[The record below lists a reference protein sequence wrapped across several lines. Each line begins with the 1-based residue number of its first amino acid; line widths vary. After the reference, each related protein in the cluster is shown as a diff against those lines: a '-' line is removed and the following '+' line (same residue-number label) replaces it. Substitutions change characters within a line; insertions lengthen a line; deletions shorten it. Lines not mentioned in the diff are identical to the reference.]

1 MALDP
6 LTAFTVET
14 WTYLGIS
21 LLIAFARFGLRWRWL
36 GFRGLNADDHLMIV
50 AGVSPS
56 LFGRGP
62 LIPVPDYHDCL
73 ECVLLTNCQLLF
85 TAETATAHFVG
96 AYWQGMSNDGYVF
109 NPYPCQPPVALA
121 LSFQGIF

>member
-6 LTAFTVET
+6 LTAFTIET

-21 LLIAFARFGLRWRWL
+21 LVIAFARFGLRWRWL

-56 LFGRGP
+56 SAWHPRVQKSPYRGCP
-62 LIPVPDYHDCL
+62 ESVSH
-73 ECVLLTNCQLLF
+73 
-85 TAETATAHFVG
+85 
-96 AYWQGMSNDGYVF
+96 
-109 NPYPCQPPVALA
+109 
-121 LSFQGIF
+121 